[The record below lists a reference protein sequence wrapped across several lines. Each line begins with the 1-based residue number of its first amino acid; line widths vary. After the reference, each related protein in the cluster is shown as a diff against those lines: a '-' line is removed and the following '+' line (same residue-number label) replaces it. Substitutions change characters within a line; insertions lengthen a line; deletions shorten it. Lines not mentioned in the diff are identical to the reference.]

1 MNDWVEIIVEAITG
15 FIGSAG
21 YVGVFLLM
29 VMESCC
35 MPIPSEIVLVSA
47 GFLVGRGD
55 FALHWAMLSGFAGA
69 LSGSTLTYSIARFGG
84 RPLLLRYGRYILLT
98 EQRLRASEKWFA
110 RHGPK
115 AVFFCRLISGMRAIV
130 SVPAGLCH
138 MPYSKFLLYTA
149 LGSGSWVVVGV
160 LFGMFVGREW
170 EKLSHLG
177 HLALAAAALVV
188 AALLIWHHLRSRCV
202 ENSSSEPCPARGEN
216 PSAQSEEKAP

>member
-1 MNDWVEIIVEAITG
+1 MNDWVEVIVEAVTG

-21 YVGVFLLM
+21 YGGVFLLM
-29 VMESCC
+29 ALESVC

-47 GFLVGRGD
+47 GFLAGTGE

-69 LSGSTLTYSIARFGG
+69 LAGSTLTYSIARFGG
-84 RPLLLRYGRYILLT
+84 RPLLLRYGRFILLT
-98 EQRLRASEKWFA
+98 EERLRASEDWFG

-138 MPYSKFLLYTA
+138 MPYSRFLLYTA
-149 LGSGSWVVVGV
+149 LGSGTWVVAGV
-160 LFGMFVGREW
+160 LFGMFVGKEW

-177 HLALAAAALVV
+177 HMLLAGAVMIV
-188 AALLIWHHLRSRCV
+188 AALLVWHHFRARCSR
-202 ENSSSEPCPARGEN
+202 E
-216 PSAQSEEKAP
+216 